1 MIFHMREDVYWKCI
15 LENLQFLK
23 KLYCHYMLT
32 CVYICVF
39 SYVYF
44 MFLYVYVCILICT
57 YIHVFCEY
65 V

>member
-1 MIFHMREDVYWKCI
+1 MIFHMREDQREMYTGKPAI
-15 LENLQFLK
+15 LK

-39 SYVYF
+39 GYVYI